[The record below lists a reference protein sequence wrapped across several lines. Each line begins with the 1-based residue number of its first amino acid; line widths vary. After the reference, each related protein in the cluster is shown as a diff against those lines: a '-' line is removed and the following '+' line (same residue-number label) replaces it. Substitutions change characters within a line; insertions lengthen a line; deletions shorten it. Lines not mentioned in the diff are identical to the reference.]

1 MKPSDA
7 VDELHQHNVFVPT
20 HRLAELFS
28 VIDGE
33 LWSPVDEAGLKARLA
48 DYMAINRVSP
58 RESPD
63 QPYLDGLRGE

>member
-7 VDELHQHNVFVPT
+7 TDELHQHNVFVPI

-28 VIDGE
+28 VIDGQ

-48 DYMAINRVSP
+48 DYMAINQISP
-58 RESPD
+58 RETPD
-63 QPYLDGLRGE
+63 QPYLEALRGD